1 MNSVKEF
8 FNKLPEKVSP
18 EAIEGM
24 ETVFH
29 FNFSGEED
37 GAHTVIIK
45 DQQLEIEEGL
55 QGEPECI
62 ISGKSENFLQVL
74 NGKLNPM
81 MALMTGKMK
90 VSNTGTMMKYAKIF
104 GVL

>member
-8 FNKLPEKVSP
+8 FNKLPEKVSA

-24 ETVFH
+24 DTIFH

-37 GAHTVIIK
+37 GAHTVKIHNQK
-45 DQQLEIEEGL
+45 LEIEEGL
-55 QGEPECI
+55 EGNAECV

-74 NGKLNPM
+74 NGEMNPM
-81 MALMTGKMK
+81 MALMTGKLK
-90 VSNTGTMMKYAKIF
+90 VSNTGAMMKYAKIF